1 MFTTIPK
8 KMKLYLKNMVSLR
21 CILLVKA
28 TLDKL
33 HIPYKDVNM
42 GEVILEKEIPADL
55 LVELNTDLNAM
66 DLYIIEDKRL
76 MLVEKIKQVIV
87 EMIHSNNEELPRENY
102 SWYISKK
109 LDHNYTY
116 IANLFSVTE
125 GITIEHFIISN
136 KIEKVKQLLMEDDLN
151 LTQISYKLNYS
162 SVAHLSSQFK
172 KVTGITPSQF
182 RQLKR
187 KMNESSKEH

>member
-1 MFTTIPK
+1 
-8 KMKLYLKNMVSLR
+8 MKLLIKNMVSLR
-21 CILLVKA
+21 CIMLVKA
-28 TLDKL
+28 PLDKL
-33 HIPYKDVNM
+33 NISHKNVTI
-42 GEVILEKEIPADL
+42 GEIVIEKEIPADQM
-55 LVELNTDLNAM
+55 VELNAELNAM

-87 EMIHSNNEELPRENY
+87 EMIHNNPDDELLRENY

-116 IANLFSVTE
+116 IANLFSLTE

-187 KMNESSKEH
+187 TMKGSATEN